1 MADTEAQVGG
11 RREFRHEPDDNP
23 LWNESWYFDF
33 AADDGSLGGY
43 VRLGLVPGQ
52 NVAWFWAYLVGE
64 DRPLVAVR
72 DHDVPLP
79 RGKTLEIRTS
89 GLWSALH
96 CETPDEHWSIGLEAF
111 GVALDDPAEAYRQE
125 RGERVALGLDLEWEG
140 DAPVFPYPGISRYE
154 QACRVHGEVLVGDDR
169 IAFEGSGERDHSW
182 GRRDW
187 WAFPWTWTSGRLE
200 DDTAFHAVR
209 VGAGEQAYQ
218 TGFVTKAGSLEP
230 LTSVEVATTKGDDGL
245 PTAATFRLDELELA
259 VEPLR
264 HAPVLVIAPDGRRS
278 RFPRTLCRYTDR
290 AGGRSGWGWTEWL
303 QPPAVS

>member
-1 MADTEAQVGG
+1 MAESPSQAAAG
-11 RREFRHEPDDNP
+11 REFRHEPDGNA

-43 VRLGLVPGQ
+43 VRLGLVPGL

-79 RGKTLEIRTS
+79 RGKTLEVRTS

-111 GVALDDPAEAYRQE
+111 GVALDDPAEAYGQE

-140 DAPVFPYPGISRYE
+140 DAPVFPYPGVSRYE
-154 QACRVHGEVLVGDDR
+154 QACRVHGEVLVGDER

-187 WAFPWTWTSGRLE
+187 WSFPWTWTSGRL
-200 DDTAFHAVR
+200 DDGTAFHGVR
-209 VGAGEQAYQ
+209 VGPGEQAYQ
-218 TGFVTKAGSLEP
+218 TGFVATDGSLEP
-230 LTSVEVATTKGDDGL
+230 LASVGVATTKGDEGLPASAALTLDGL
-245 PTAATFRLDELELA
+245 DLS
-259 VEPLR
+259 VEPYR
-264 HAPVLVIAPDGRRS
+264 HAPVLLVSPDGRRS
-278 RFPRTLCRYTDR
+278 RFPRTLCRYTD
-290 AGGRSGWGWTEWL
+290 AGGGRSGWGWTEWL
-303 QPPAVS
+303 QPPAS